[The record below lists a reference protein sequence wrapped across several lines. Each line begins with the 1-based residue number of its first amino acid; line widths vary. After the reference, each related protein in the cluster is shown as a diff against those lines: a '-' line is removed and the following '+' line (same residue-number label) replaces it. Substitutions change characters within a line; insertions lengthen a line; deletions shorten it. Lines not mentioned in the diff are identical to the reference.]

1 MGRESVMIKVG
12 HQFNTRRYRVYIL
25 AFLALDTLAV
35 GAGMGVPIF
44 AILFGF
50 VVGWILPKILDF
62 SSLEIRGML
71 ERLIT
76 WACLTAGFTFLQMII
91 LWGRTITL
99 LLDPHSDLVNFGI
112 PLILFDPRLSFIG
125 WLVLMIIISP
135 FLQLIAT
142 VFSSNVSLMFSQKA
156 RS

>member
-1 MGRESVMIKVG
+1 
-12 HQFNTRRYRVYIL
+12 
-25 AFLALDTLAV
+25 
-35 GAGMGVPIF
+35 MGVPIF

-71 ERLIT
+71 KRLIT
-76 WACLTAGFTFLQMII
+76 WACLTAGFTFLQMIV

-99 LLDPHSDLVNFGI
+99 LSDPRSDFVNFGI

-125 WLVLMIIISP
+125 WLVLMSIVSP

-142 VFSSNVSLMFSQKA
+142 VFSSNVSLMLSQKA